1 MTQQPSPPNRGRHT
15 GETLI
20 DISPPI
26 TPDLAVFPGDTPP
39 TREVLLDMA
48 KGENLTLST
57 LRSTVHL
64 GSHADGINH
73 YAVDG
78 ASIDEMPLER
88 YIGPCTL
95 VRVSGTR
102 GRRVANADLPIDRRL
117 RRILIATGT
126 QPDKRVF
133 NTDFSGLE
141 PTLIHRLADLGVRTI
156 GIDTPSVDMADSKDL
171 PAHGACLERGIAI
184 IEGLVLDEIPDGDYE
199 LIAPPLK
206 LVGFDGSPVRAVLR
220 RIAQDAD

>member
-1 MTQQPSPPNRGRHT
+1 MTQQPTPPNRGRYT
-15 GETLI
+15 PETLI

-39 TREVLLDMA
+39 TREVLLDMT
-48 KGENLTLST
+48 KGDNLTLST

-78 ASIDEMPLER
+78 APIDQMPLER

-102 GRRVANADLPIDRRL
+102 GRRVANADLPIDARV

-133 NTDFSGLE
+133 NPDFSGLE
-141 PTLIHRLADLGVRTI
+141 PALIHRLADLGVRTI
-156 GIDTPSVDMADSKDL
+156 GIDTPSVDAADSKDL
-171 PAHGACLERGIAI
+171 PAHAACLERGIAI
-184 IEGLVLDEIPDGDYE
+184 IEGLALDEIPEGEYE
-199 LIAPPLK
+199 LIAPPLR
-206 LVGFDGSPVRAVLR
+206 LVGFDASPVRAVLR
-220 RIAQDAD
+220 PLSPAAD

>member
-1 MTQQPSPPNRGRHT
+1 MTQQPTPPNLGRHT
-15 GETLI
+15 PETLI

-48 KGENLTLST
+48 KGDNLTLST

-78 ASIDEMPLER
+78 APIDRVPLER

-102 GRRVANADLPIDRRL
+102 GRRVATSDLPFDARIRRV
-117 RRILIATGT
+117 LIATGT

-133 NTDFSGLE
+133 NPDFSGLE
-141 PTLIHRLADLGVRTI
+141 PALIHRLADLGVRTI
-156 GIDTPSVDMADSKDL
+156 GIDTPSVDAADSKEL
-171 PAHGACLERGIAI
+171 PAHAACLERGIAI
-184 IEGLVLDEIPDGDYE
+184 IEGLVLDEIPEGEYE
-199 LIAPPLK
+199 LIAPPLR
-206 LVGFDGSPVRAVLR
+206 LVGFDASPVRAVLR
-220 RIAQDAD
+220 PLAGADG